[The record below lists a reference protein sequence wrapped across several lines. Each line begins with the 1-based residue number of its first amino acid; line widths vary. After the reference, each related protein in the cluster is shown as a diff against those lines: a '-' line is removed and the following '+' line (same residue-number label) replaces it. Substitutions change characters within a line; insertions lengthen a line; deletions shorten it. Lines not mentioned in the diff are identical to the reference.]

1 MTAAIRQLAYGVSP
15 DAVDEYIKIG
25 ESTALASMKNF
36 VQHIIDIYGKEYLR
50 PPNPDELEIILK
62 ENELRG
68 FPGCKGSIDGM
79 HWLWKN
85 CPQAWAGQFEG
96 KEKDTSV
103 VLEAVASKSLRIWH
117 AFFGTPGALNDIN
130 VLQNS
135 PLFDSFINGSTHF
148 RSINIH
154 LH

>member
-1 MTAAIRQLAYGVSP
+1 MKAALRQLAYGVSA

-25 ESTALASMKNF
+25 ESTAIQSMKMF
-36 VQHIIDIYGKEYLR
+36 VNDIIEIYGKEYLR
-50 PPNPDELEIILK
+50 PPNSDELDIILK
-62 ENELRG
+62 ENEMRG
-68 FPGCKGSIDGM
+68 FPGCKGSIDRM

-85 CPQAWAGQFEG
+85 CPQAWAGQYEG
-96 KEKDTSV
+96 KEKYTSV

-135 PLFDSFINGSTHF
+135 PLFDNFINGQSSFYTNPF
-148 RSINIH
+148 
-154 LH
+154 